1 MSAQFQSNKRQY
13 PNKQPHSQSYKHQQ
27 RWQPLWSHIP
37 NELVTLADYEHA
49 VRQHL
54 PEQMQALLFENNL
67 IGDSNKDALD
77 GYQWLPRVLNPKPV
91 DTSCRLYNPY
101 SAVPLDIQLSHPL
114 WLSPVAHQGLYHPQ
128 AELATMQAAQVMNTP
143 VILSSFGNTAFD
155 QLLPQA
161 NVGVVQWYWQ
171 ALPAAQAQNISNP
184 SSKASTQARREYNLQ
199 LIDTLI
205 ESGMQLLVLTVD
217 APHTGVRAV
226 SRRFGAQLPEYCQAV
241 NMPSISQN
249 HSQAN
254 SSESSLAQLLAQAP
268 NWEDIAWLV
277 ARCRVPVMLKGI
289 LHPQD
294 AQLAKDSGCAGII
307 ASNHGRRVLA
317 DIMPVATCLPKLR
330 EQVGDDMVIIADG
343 GVSSGSDMAK
353 MIAIGADAVGIGR
366 GYIYG
371 LALAGALGVAHVN
384 KLLLEELEVTM
395 AILGVG
401 NITELRQATLIQ
413 S

>member
-1 MSAQFQSNKRQY
+1 MSAYFQSSTHQ
-13 PNKQPHSQSYKHQQ
+13 QPHNHTYQQQQ
-27 RWQPLWSHIP
+27 RWQPLWSQIP

-49 VRQHL
+49 ARQHL
-54 PEQMQALLFENNL
+54 PAQMQALLFENNL
-67 IGDSNKDALD
+67 TSDSNKDALD
-77 GYQWLPRVLNPKPV
+77 RYHWLPRVLNSKPI
-91 DTSCRLYNPY
+91 DTSCHLYNPH
-101 SAVPLDIQLSHPL
+101 SAVPLDMHLTHPL

-128 AELATMQAAQVMNTP
+128 AELETMQAAQVMNTP
-143 VILSSFGNTAFD
+143 IVLSSFGNTPFN

-171 ALPAAQAQNISNP
+171 ALPSAQQITVQSNG
-184 SSKASTQARREYNLQ
+184 ALTQARREYNLQ
-199 LIDTLI
+199 LIDELI
-205 ESGMQLLVLTVD
+205 EGGLQLLVLTVD

-226 SRRFGAQLPEYCQAV
+226 SRRLGAQLSDYCQAV
-241 NMPSISQN
+241 NMPSFS
-249 HSQAN
+249 HHH
-254 SSESSLAQLLAQAP
+254 SSLNVSENSLTHLLAQAP
-268 NWEDIAWLV
+268 TWEDIMWLV

-289 LHPQD
+289 LHPKD

-317 DIMPVATCLPKLR
+317 DIMPVASCLPKLR
-330 EQVGDDMVIIADG
+330 EYVGDDMIIIADG

-353 MIAIGADAVGIGR
+353 LITLGADAVGIGR

-401 NITELRQATLIQ
+401 SLSELRPDLLSCIN
-413 S
+413 